1 VAIHVN
7 VKSTSTAATRFRE
20 TISFFMPNPVLCLPR
35 EITNLLDT
43 DLPSLGPGTPKTVF
57 ERQLEKTSPE
67 ALLGTAIVSSEAA
80 DCCLAGMW
88 LWNGFLE
95 RSHDLSQNIDTPE
108 GSWWHGIMHRREP
121 DPGNAAYWF
130 RRVGDHPLFS
140 TLGDRVQKHAM
151 QIELTDEVQWLAH
164 CTDWKPQQFIE
175 ACESARHHSNEAV
188 CHVLRQVAAIEW
200 HALFE
205 HCQNLARG
213 NHT

>member
-1 VAIHVN
+1 
-7 VKSTSTAATRFRE
+7 
-20 TISFFMPNPVLCLPR
+20 MPNPVLGLPR
-35 EITNLLDT
+35 EITDLLDT
-43 DLPSLGPGTPKTVF
+43 DLPPLGPGTPKTGF
-57 ERQLEKTSPE
+57 EQRLNKTSPTT
-67 ALLGTAIVSSEAA
+67 LLGSTVVSPEAA

-140 TLGDRVQKHAM
+140 TLGNSVQKHAKHM
-151 QIELTDEVQWLAH
+151 ELPNEVQWLAQ
-164 CTDWKPQQFIE
+164 CTYWKPQQFIE
-175 ACESARHHSNEAV
+175 ACESAGRDTNEPV
-188 CHVLRQVAAIEW
+188 CHVLREVAAIEW

-213 NHT
+213 NRP

>member
-1 VAIHVN
+1 
-7 VKSTSTAATRFRE
+7 
-20 TISFFMPNPVLCLPR
+20 MPNPVLCLPR
-35 EITNLLDT
+35 EITDLLDT
-43 DLPSLGPGTPKTVF
+43 DLPPLGPGTPKTGF
-57 ERQLEKTSPE
+57 EQRLNKTSATTLRGP
-67 ALLGTAIVSSEAA
+67 TVVSPEAA

-140 TLGDRVQKHAM
+140 TLGNSVQKHAKHM
-151 QIELTDEVQWLAH
+151 ELPDEVQWLAQ
-164 CTDWKPQQFIE
+164 CTYWKPQQFIE
-175 ACESARHHSNEAV
+175 ACESASRDTNEPV
-188 CHVLRQVAAIEW
+188 CHVLREVAAIEW

-213 NHT
+213 NRP

>member
-1 VAIHVN
+1 
-7 VKSTSTAATRFRE
+7 
-20 TISFFMPNPVLCLPR
+20 MPNPILCLPR
-35 EITNLLDT
+35 EITDLLDT
-43 DLPSLGPGTPKTVF
+43 DLPPLGPGTPNTGF
-57 ERQLEKTSPE
+57 EQRLNKTSP
-67 ALLGTAIVSSEAA
+67 AILLGATIVSPEAA
-80 DCCLAGMW
+80 NCCLAGMW

-140 TLGDRVQKHAM
+140 TLGDSVQKHAKHM
-151 QIELTDEVQWLAH
+151 ELPNEVQWLAR
-164 CTDWKPQQFIE
+164 CTYWKPQQFIE
-175 ACESARHHSNEAV
+175 ACESARHDTNEPV
-188 CHVLRQVAAIEW
+188 CRVLREVAAIEW

-213 NHT
+213 NHP